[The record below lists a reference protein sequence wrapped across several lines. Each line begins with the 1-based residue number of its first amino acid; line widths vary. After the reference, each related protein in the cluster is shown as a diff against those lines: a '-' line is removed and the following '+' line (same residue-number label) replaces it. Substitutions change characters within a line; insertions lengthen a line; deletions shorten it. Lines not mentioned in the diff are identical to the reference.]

1 MSLNRLNFY
10 SLWKKVLIVLNIVAF
25 SFMLSVILNSYIAL
39 KSFYL
44 SENVNVKRVN
54 KKVSYNNY
62 QNIAYLFKDIKT
74 TKSNETTNYEENYEI
89 IPDIK
94 LIGTVIFKGKKL
106 ALLKKSKRTYMIKE
120 GEIFD
125 GYKVISIDK
134 FSVKLGKNGRVFVI
148 KPDIFSHKLTG
159 KNLKINTNDTGI
171 DTQTIVLSRNLVEKE
186 TADIGNL
193 LKDVR
198 LVPIVKNGETLGY
211 KFTYVSPK
219 SLLYK
224 YGLRSGDFI
233 KSINGMPVRTAEDAF
248 KIYNMLRNESRIEL
262 EIDRFGKRKVIV
274 YEIR

>member
-39 KSFYL
+39 KSFHL

-248 KIYNMLRNESRIEL
+248 KIYNMLRNENRIEL